1 MTKIITDVQIKKL
14 MKQINSK
21 REWSMGCVQ
30 ALRVCIQGQI
40 NFLLNEIET
49 NMVGTTRVQQED
61 IVNAH
66 NTLAN
71 AMIVSKHPVL
81 EHFVAE
87 HKEILGGEEE

>member
-1 MTKIITDVQIKKL
+1 MTKIITDVKIKQM
-14 MKQINSK
+14 MKAMNPK

-49 NMVGTTRVQQED
+49 NMVGARRVQQSD

-71 AMIVSKHPVL
+71 AIVVSKHPVL

-87 HKEILGGEEE
+87 HKEILGGEE

>member
-30 ALRVCIQGQI
+30 ALRTCIQGQI

-49 NMVGTTRVQQED
+49 NMVGTTRVQQSD

-71 AMIVSKHPVL
+71 AIVVSKHPVL

-87 HKEILGGEEE
+87 HKEVLGGEE

>member
-14 MKQINSK
+14 MKAMNPK

-30 ALRVCIQGQI
+30 ALRTCIQQQT
-40 NFLLNEIET
+40 NYLLAEIET
-49 NMVGTTRVQQED
+49 NMVGTTRVQQAD
-61 IVNAH
+61 IVNAQ

-71 AMIVSKHPVL
+71 AIVVSKHPVL

-87 HKEILGGEEE
+87 HKEVLGGEE

>member
-14 MKQINSK
+14 MKQINNK

-49 NMVGTTRVQQED
+49 NMVGTTRVQQSD
-61 IVNAH
+61 IVDAH

-71 AMIVSKHPVL
+71 AIVISKNPVL
-81 EHFVAE
+81 TDF
-87 HKEILGGEEE
+87 LGEEE

>member
-1 MTKIITDVQIKKL
+1 MTKIITDVKIKQM
-14 MKQINSK
+14 MKVMNPK

-49 NMVGTTRVQQED
+49 NMVGATRVQQED

-71 AMIVSKHPVL
+71 AIVISKNPVL
-81 EHFVAE
+81 TDF
-87 HKEILGGEEE
+87 LGEEE

>member
-14 MKQINSK
+14 MKQINNK

-49 NMVGTTRVQQED
+49 NMVGTTRVQQSD

-71 AMIVSKHPVL
+71 ALVVSKHPVL
-81 EHFVAE
+81 TDF
-87 HKEILGGEEE
+87 LGEEE

>member
-1 MTKIITDVQIKKL
+1 MTKIITDVKIKQM
-14 MKQINSK
+14 MKVMNPK

-49 NMVGTTRVQQED
+49 NMVGARRVQQSD

-71 AMIVSKHPVL
+71 AIVVSKHPVL

-87 HKEILGGEEE
+87 HKEILGGEE